1 MQRLLL
7 RALAVWACLHAGGVF
22 AQDGG
27 NLGPLLQPG
36 QSAQQSPGL
45 ERYSLRSPQRDALS
59 SARTVQS
66 LDHLQQP
73 EPQLRLRGARE
84 IEIYRTLSGAV
95 PLLVTDD
102 GLGSGVLLSAKP
114 VPGSSLKTGTVLT
127 NWHVVRGVQ
136 EVGVIFKP
144 QQDGQTITRA
154 SVLRGQVRKIDP
166 VHDLALVEVEGV
178 PAHVTPMELGTMN
191 EVQVG
196 ADVHAIGHP
205 IGQTWTYTKGL
216 ISQIRPH
223 YEWQAQAP
231 VKHVADVIQTQ
242 TPINPGNSGGPLIG
256 DSGHL
261 IGVNSFKSEGDAIN
275 FAVSV
280 GEVRKFLTA
289 AEGGAFDLKPENV
302 AAKACDG
309 KVMYEGRAANK
320 DAFIKNVDLDCAGRA
335 NATLYVPDDKSR
347 SIEFRI
353 DSNNDGKVDIVVFDT
368 DRDGKWDYSLWDT
381 DFDGKPDLIGYHPDG
396 ELKPSRFEKYLP
408 RP

>member
-1 MQRLLL
+1 M
-7 RALAVWACLHAGGVF
+7 
-22 AQDGG
+22 
-27 NLGPLLQPG
+27 
-36 QSAQQSPGL
+36 
-45 ERYSLRSPQRDALS
+45 
-59 SARTVQS
+59 
-66 LDHLQQP
+66 
-73 EPQLRLRGARE
+73 
-84 IEIYRTLSGAV
+84 
-95 PLLVTDD
+95 
-102 GLGSGVLLSAKP
+102 
-114 VPGSSLKTGTVLT
+114 PGSSLRTGVILT
-127 NWHVVRGVQ
+127 NWHVVRGAQ

-144 QQDGQTITRA
+144 QQDGQAITRA

-166 VHDLALVEVEGV
+166 VHDLALVEVQGV
-178 PAHVTPMELGTMN
+178 PSHVTPMELGTMN

-196 ADVHAIGHP
+196 ADVHAIRHP

-216 ISQIRPH
+216 ISQIRPQ

-261 IGVNSFKSEGDAIN
+261 IGVNSFKAEGSEAIN

-280 GEVRKFLTA
+280 GEVRKFLAA

-302 AAKACDG
+302 AARACEG
-309 KVMYEGRAANK
+309 KVMFEGRTASK
-320 DAFIKNVDLDCAGRA
+320 DAFIKNVDLDCTGRA
-335 NATLYVPDDKSR
+335 NATLYVPDDKSK

-396 ELKPSRFEKYLP
+396 ELKPSRFEKISAQALTVQKRRTLCP
-408 RP
+408 CG